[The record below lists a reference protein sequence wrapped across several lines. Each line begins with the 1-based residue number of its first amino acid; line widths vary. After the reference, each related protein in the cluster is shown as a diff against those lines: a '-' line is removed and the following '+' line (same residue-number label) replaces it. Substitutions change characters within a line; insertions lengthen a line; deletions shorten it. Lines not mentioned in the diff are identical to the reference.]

1 MAQRENLE
9 KLSGLQLEAIEP
21 SSSSKGS
28 SVNYVIKE
36 KQGPAAQCGR
46 FIAYKKKGDQ
56 KTFGKSRLF
65 KSGFP

>member
-9 KLSGLQLEAIEP
+9 KLSGLQLEAVDP
-21 SSSSKGS
+21 GSSSKGS

-46 FIAYKKKGDQ
+46 FIAYKKGGPEN
-56 KTFGKSRLF
+56 FW
-65 KSGFP
+65 